1 MSGGFWKW
9 STRVT
14 KGIKDTHHF
23 KKIKARSTLRH
34 RLWTLGHD
42 QKCSSRIRRIGNAY
56 LPRPAGTQP
65 VGPQYTYEHDPSG
78 PGQWST
84 EPTPGAVQTQ
94 SAYSISEGRT
104 QFRHS
109 ATSENEIPRQ
119 PTTGGHFQPQ
129 LEPLANPDG
138 ALPFTHFRSSSGTDI
153 ANITGASPHGSTSS
167 TGQLASARVPP
178 PPVPTK
184 LDANMTGGSV
194 TSQTSATSA
203 TGAGVSSKLGPLTPS
218 THHQRDPHDE
228 RVLELLSLVATGTT
242 TPVATASGQ
251 TCEGEAAESND

>member
-1 MSGGFWKW
+1 K
-9 STRVT
+9 
-14 KGIKDTHHF
+14 
-23 KKIKARSTLRH
+23 
-34 RLWTLGHD
+34 
-42 QKCSSRIRRIGNAY
+42 
-56 LPRPAGTQP
+56 
-65 VGPQYTYEHDPSG
+65 
-78 PGQWST
+78 
-84 EPTPGAVQTQ
+84 
-94 SAYSISEGRT
+94 GRT